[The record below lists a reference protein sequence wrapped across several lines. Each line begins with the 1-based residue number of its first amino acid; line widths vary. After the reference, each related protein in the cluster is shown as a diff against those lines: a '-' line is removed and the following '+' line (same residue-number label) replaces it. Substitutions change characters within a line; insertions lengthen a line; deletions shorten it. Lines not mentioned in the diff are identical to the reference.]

1 MSKIQADVYEL
12 KQINT
17 EIKRLQN
24 VIKDLRKRASSLE
37 TSIVNY
43 LNEKDQKGIKYEG
56 SALILENKIR
66 RVSKSKQKAEEDC
79 CRILRENGVSNP
91 QDVLTQIIE
100 SRKGESIK
108 HHKLKEVKVP
118 DKNK

>member
-1 MSKIQADVYEL
+1 MSKIQSDVYEL

-24 VIKDLRKRASSLE
+24 VIKELRKRSSSLE

-56 SALILENKIR
+56 NALILENKIR
-66 RVSKSKQKAEEDC
+66 RVTKSKQKTEEEC
-79 CRILRENGVSNP
+79 VRILSENGVNNP
-91 QDVLTQIIE
+91 QDVLSQIIE
-100 SRKGESIK
+100 SRKGEPIK
-108 HHKLKEVKVP
+108 HNKLKEISLK
-118 DKNK
+118 KA

>member
-24 VIKDLRKRASSLE
+24 VIKDLRKRASTLE

-43 LNEKDQKGIKYEG
+43 LNEKEQKGLKFEG

-66 RVSKSKQKAEEDC
+66 RVSKSKQKAEDDC
-79 CRILRENGVSNP
+79 VRILRENGVNNP
-91 QDVLTQIIE
+91 QEVLGQILE
-100 SRKGESIK
+100 SRKGEAIK
-108 HHKLKEVKVP
+108 HNKLKEVTIK
-118 DKNK
+118 K